1 MGGTW
6 QEERTQRG
14 KGGRIRYGRRRGRR
28 TKGREI
34 EQKCVTVGDGELGIA
49 TRMSQMTGKQ
59 DLLGMTLAEIT
70 NKGET
75 EPMEI
80 ISRG

>member
-1 MGGTW
+1 
-6 QEERTQRG
+6 
-14 KGGRIRYGRRRGRR
+14 
-28 TKGREI
+28 
-34 EQKCVTVGDGELGIA
+34 VGDGELGIA

-75 EPMEI
+75 EPIEI